1 MSKTTCFIRLDAQT
15 LHRLHS
21 LKEDNLHGEA
31 YQLAAQALELPDL
44 VDTFTRINRDHNRA
58 GWLRPELDAERR
70 SAYEKLLVQ
79 ARKLLTEEQYNQL
92 YMCF

>member
-31 YQLAAQALELPDL
+31 YQLAAQALELP
-44 VDTFTRINRDHNRA
+44 DHNRA